1 MSAYTNGLIGE
12 AMRQDQNLRRQYVS
26 DPLTHLQVTLLQQW
40 LDIAERNM
48 AVAGVRWSVARG
60 VLKSMTDQ
68 VLASPVPEHLIMA
81 LKEGKL

>member
-1 MSAYTNGLIGE
+1 MSEFTDGLIGE

-26 DPLTHLQVTLLQQW
+26 DPLTHLQVNLLQQW

-48 AVAGVRWSVARG
+48 AVAGVGWSVARG
-60 VLKSMTDQ
+60 VLKSMADQ
-68 VLASPVPEHLIMA
+68 AFSGSVPEHLIKL